1 MNIFKY
7 IDKNLADGINEL
19 GDFILSPDIQ
29 LMTLSNFE
37 DLILLIREVY
47 KRDKDYVLS
56 LITIYIQALN
66 FKTDIHDHHITLL
79 KPLLHLMDEPE
90 FRDDILYH
98 FFYFIYL
105 NKNISVDISDQSIVI
120 RSMYSSEILVLKD
133 FVNKDRY
140 YLWYGIRFIE
150 LMLTQEYLNN
160 SIENSIKYTNLYYF
174 TEKLLKH
181 DILGYDDTDLLIKP
195 YLFYLYLKFEELNN
209 GNKNIDIF
217 FSENDMKQIIIL
229 RNLNLIN
236 IDQIKLFLEQQIE
249 IKDIFEFEKDENE

>member
-1 MNIFKY
+1 MNIFNY
-7 IDKNLADGINEL
+7 LDKNLADGINEL
-19 GDFILSPDIQ
+19 GDFVLSPDIQ

-98 FFYFIYL
+98 FFYLIYL
-105 NKNISVDISDQSIVI
+105 NKNISIDISDQSIVI

-133 FVNKDRY
+133 FMNKDRY
-140 YLWYGIRFIE
+140 YLLYGIRFIE
-150 LMLTQEYLNN
+150 LMLTQEYLN
-160 SIENSIKYTNLYYF
+160 SSAENSVKYTKLYYF
-174 TEKLLKH
+174 TVKLLKH
-181 DILGYDDTDLLIKP
+181 DILGYDDNDLLIKP

-217 FSENDMKQIIIL
+217 FSEDDMKKIMIL
-229 RNLNLIN
+229 RNLNMIN

-249 IKDIFEFEKDENE
+249 IKDIFELEKDENE